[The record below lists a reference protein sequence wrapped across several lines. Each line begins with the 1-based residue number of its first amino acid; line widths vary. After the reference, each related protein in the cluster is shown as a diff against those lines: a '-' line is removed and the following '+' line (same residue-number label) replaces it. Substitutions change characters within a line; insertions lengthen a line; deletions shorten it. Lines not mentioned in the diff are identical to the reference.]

1 MTVLKG
7 IKDLEKYANKEIRK
21 SLKEDVS
28 KKLVKVAQEHVQKD
42 VYDEYTPKVYNRTG
56 ELMDSFVV
64 NDLANGIEI
73 ENTRRDG
80 ERYIPE
86 IIEYGHDESEQGYT
100 FAYHYPGG
108 DNYIQPRPFIE
119 NTRQQ
124 IMDESIH
131 VNELKKS
138 LKSKG
143 LDIK

>member
-1 MTVLKG
+1 MTLLKG
-7 IKDLEKYANKEIRK
+7 IRDLETYVNKEIKK
-21 SLKEDVS
+21 SLKDDVG
-28 KKLVKVAQEHVQKD
+28 KKLVKVAQEHVQTD

-56 ELMDSFVV
+56 ELKESFVV
-64 NDLANGIEI
+64 NDISEGIEI

-80 ERYIPE
+80 DRYIPE

-100 FAYHYPGG
+100 YAYHYAGG

-124 IMDESIH
+124 IASEKIH
-131 VNELKKS
+131 VKELKKS
-138 LKSKG
+138 LISKG